1 MMEPLLF
8 PPTSLSLKRVG
19 NQVKVQCLVRK
30 TWLALT
36 PEEWV
41 RQHVIGFLINHKGVN
56 TGRISVEKSLVYN
69 QQIKRWDI
77 ATFDQHGEPA
87 FLIECKRPSIP
98 CSMEVMVQISTYQ
111 QVFKAQKLIK
121 TNGLVCHVYEEG
133 VWNEGLNN
141 I

>member
-30 TWLALT
+30 TWLVLT

-41 RQHVIGFLINHKGVN
+41 RQHVIGFLIHNKGIN
-56 TGRISVEKSLVYN
+56 AGRISVEKSLVYN

-98 CSMEVMVQISTYQ
+98 CSMEVMVQISAYQ
-111 QVFKAQKLIK
+111 QVFKAQKLII

-133 VWNEGLNN
+133 VWKEGLNN